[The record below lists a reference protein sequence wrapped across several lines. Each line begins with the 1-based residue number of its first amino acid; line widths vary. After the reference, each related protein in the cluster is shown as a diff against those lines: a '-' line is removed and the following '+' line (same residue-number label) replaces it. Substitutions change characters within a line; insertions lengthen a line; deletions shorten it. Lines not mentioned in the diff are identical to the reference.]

1 MAEFMKIRSTSRP
14 ASRTRR
20 STLAVI
26 GLSATC
32 LTPVA
37 HAADVIVSLPTSFQT
52 LNFGTTGTFLTGIRG
67 DNVVG
72 NYTIP
77 SSGQTGGLLYNM
89 TSQTWSAF
97 PEATTNGSNFPGAIG
112 SSPYGPNFGNPG
124 GILRAVGS
132 YKTAASNP
140 YDLSYL
146 YDGASAPGQELT
158 TLVYPGSDTLFT
170 IAHSTFG
177 NQLVGNYD
185 TRLATGNAFIYNIDS
200 GTYTTNNIPGAVS
213 TTAYGIYGDKIAG
226 GYGELKVDGVIHAE
240 HGYIYDQTTGT
251 YTTYDHP
258 GAVATH
264 FEGITGAGRS
274 GEYNL
279 VANWVTADG
288 KVHPAVM
295 HVDAL
300 GIATWYEINIPG
312 AVVSSNSAY
321 GDNVVGIYVDSTGI
335 NGYLATIPGIYN
347 PIRNAATLT
356 SSAVDSA
363 ILSGRKGD
371 DIINTGTVQ
380 ASGNGGIGMRGETYG
395 VLTNRGTVTATGVAG
410 AAVDMHGLYGT
421 LLNYGTLQTT
431 AVADALR
438 TGPDAV
444 GTVIVNMGVIDGRIA
459 ATAGPGKRFE
469 NSGWLGV
476 SGTGVPITH
485 LFSGKFVQTSV
496 GTYAMRVTD
505 QGNDAFEITGTARL
519 AGTLSASFQTS
530 NIAPNYTVIKATQG
544 VTGAFDTLAVSGLPA
559 LYSTTLTY
567 APTEV
572 SLKVAANLAGQPG
585 TTSNQQAVGAVIDSV
600 INSTSGPYLASLPS
614 DLSAFYNLTS
624 GELSGALNALTGE
637 AHASAQ
643 TVMIGDSQYS
653 RQALLGRLRQGEYV
667 NRADPTSALGY
678 GGPALAYGTPA
689 DASAAPFPTDTPAP
703 APSAFN
709 GTVWAQAYGG
719 WATYD
724 GGSTNANVDSN
735 IAGFIAGVDMKVAN
749 WMFGAAGGYS
759 QSNSDIDT
767 LASSADIDSALIALY
782 GGTSAGPVNL
792 RFGASYAFNQIETSR
807 SLAFRGHSGQAEADY
822 NGGTAQVFAEAGY
835 GFAMQQ
841 VAFEP
846 FVGLSYVHL
855 NTDSF
860 TETGAAN
867 GLSGASS
874 SAGVGYTSVGVRVA
888 TTMALS
894 GGMSLK
900 PHASV
905 AWQYAF
911 GDTTPETQMALLSV
925 PSANFTVSGVPVAEN
940 TALIEIG
947 TDLAINERASLGA
960 SYVGQFGDSVA
971 VNAVQA
977 KFTWRF

>member
-1 MAEFMKIRSTSRP
+1 MKIRSTSRA
-14 ASRTRR
+14 ASGTRR
-20 STLAVI
+20 GALVVAGFGCLMPAAEAADAVI
-26 GLSATC
+26 
-32 LTPVA
+32 
-37 HAADVIVSLPTSFQT
+37 SLPTSFQT
-52 LNFGTTGTFLTGIRG
+52 LNFGTNDTLLTGIRG
-67 DNVVG
+67 DNIVG
-72 NYTIP
+72 FYVLPDTGEN
-77 SSGQTGGLLYNM
+77 GGLYYNM

-97 PEATTNGSNFPGAIG
+97 PEATANNANYPGAIG

-124 GILRAVGS
+124 GIFRAVGS
-132 YKTAASNP
+132 YETAASTP
-140 YDLSYL
+140 YTLSYL
-146 YDGASAPGQELT
+146 YDGAAAPGQELT
-158 TLVYPGSDTLFT
+158 TLVYPDSGTLYT

-185 TRLATGNAFIYNIDS
+185 TRLATGNAFIYNIDT
-200 GTYTTNNIPGAVS
+200 GAYTTNNVPGAVS

-226 GYGELKVDGVIHAE
+226 GYGELNVDGVIHAE
-240 HGYIYDQTTGT
+240 HGYIYDQTTGVF
-251 YTTYDHP
+251 TTYDHP

-279 VANWVTADG
+279 VVNWVTADG
-288 KVHPAVM
+288 TVHPAVM

-300 GIATWYEINIPG
+300 GVATWYEINIPG
-312 AVVSSNSAY
+312 TLVSSNSAY
-321 GDNVVGIYVDSTGI
+321 GDNVVGIYVNSSGT

-356 SSAVDSA
+356 SSAVNSA
-363 ILSGRKGD
+363 VLSGRKGD
-371 DIINTGTVQ
+371 DIINTGTVTV
-380 ASGNGGIGMRGETYG
+380 SGNGGIGIRGETYG
-395 VLTNRGTVTATGVAG
+395 VLINKGTVTATGVAG

-421 LLNYGTLQTT
+421 LLNYGTLQAP

-438 TGPDAV
+438 TGADAV
-444 GTVIVNMGVIDGRIA
+444 GSVIVNTGVIDGRIA

-469 NSGWLGV
+469 NSGWIGV
-476 SGTGVPITH
+476 SGSGVPITH
-485 LFSGKFVQTSV
+485 LFSGKFVQTEA

-544 VTGAFDTLAVSGLPA
+544 VTGAFDALAVSGLPA
-559 LYSTTLTY
+559 LYSTTLAY
-567 APTEV
+567 APNEV
-572 SLKVAANLAGQPG
+572 SLNVAANLAGQPG
-585 TTSNQQAVGAVIDSV
+585 TTPNQQAVGAVIDSV
-600 INSTSGPYLASLPS
+600 INTTSGPFLTSLPS
-614 DLSAFYNLTS
+614 DLSALYGLTA
-624 GELSGALNALTGE
+624 GELSGALNMLTGE
-637 AHASAQ
+637 AHASSQ
-643 TVMIGDSQYS
+643 TVMLGDSQYS
-653 RQALLGRLRQGEYV
+653 RQSLLGRLRQGSYA
-667 NRADPTSALGY
+667 NRAGATSALAY
-678 GGPALAYGTPA
+678 GGPALAYAAPA
-689 DASAAPFPTDTPAP
+689 ASSSTTAPFPTDTPIAS
-703 APSAFN
+703 PSAFN

-719 WATYD
+719 WASYD

-735 IAGFIAGVDMKVAN
+735 IAGFIAGVDMSAAN
-749 WMFGAAGGYS
+749 WIFGAAGGYS
-759 QSNSDIDT
+759 QSNSDIDS

-782 GGTSAGPVNL
+782 AGTSAGPVNL

-807 SLAFRGHSGQAEADY
+807 SLAFRGHSGQADADY

-846 FVGLSYVHL
+846 FVGLAYVNV
-855 NTDSF
+855 NTDGF

-867 GLSGASS
+867 GLTGASS
-874 SAGVGYTSVGVRVA
+874 SSGVGYSSVGVRIA
-888 TTMALS
+888 TTMPLS
-894 GGMSLK
+894 GGMALK

-911 GDTTPETQMALLSV
+911 GDTTPETQMGLLSV
-925 PSANFTVSGVPVAEN
+925 PGSNFTVAGVPLAEN
-940 TALIEIG
+940 TALIEVG

>member
-1 MAEFMKIRSTSRP
+1 MKIRSTSRA

-20 STLAVI
+20 GTLVAVGV
-26 GLSATC
+26 GLGVGA
-32 LTPVA
+32 PAVQ
-37 HAADVIVSLPTSFQT
+37 AADVIVSVPTSFQT
-52 LNFGTTGTFLTGIRG
+52 LNFGTNGTFLTGIRG
-67 DNVVG
+67 DNIVG

-89 TSQTWSAF
+89 TSQTWSPF
-97 PEATTNGSNFPGAIG
+97 PQATDNGSNFPGAVG
-112 SSPYGPNFGNPG
+112 SSPYGPNFGNPD
-124 GILRAVGS
+124 GILRVVGS

-146 YDGASAPGQELT
+146 YDGAAAPGQQLT
-158 TLVYPGSDTLFT
+158 TLVYPTSGTLFT

-185 TRLATGNAFIYNIDS
+185 TRLATGNAFIYNIDT
-200 GTYTTNNIPGAVS
+200 GTYTTNNVPGAIS

-226 GYGELKVDGVIHAE
+226 GYGELNVDGVLHAA

-279 VANWVTADG
+279 VANWVTANG
-288 KVHPAVM
+288 VVHPAVM

-321 GDNVVGIYVDSTGI
+321 GDNVVGIYIDSTGI

-356 SSAVDSA
+356 SSATDTAV
-363 ILSGRKGD
+363 LSGRKGD

-380 ASGNGGIGMRGETYG
+380 VSGNGGIGIRGETYG
-395 VLTNRGTVTATGVAG
+395 VLINKGTVTASGIAG

-421 LLNYGTLQTT
+421 LLNYGTLQATP
-431 AVADALR
+431 VADALR
-438 TGPDAV
+438 TGADAV
-444 GTVIVNMGVIDGRIA
+444 GSVIVNTGVIDGRIA
-459 ATAGPGKRFE
+459 ATAGPRKRFE
-469 NSGWLGV
+469 NSGWIGV
-476 SGTGVPITH
+476 TGTGVPITH
-485 LFSGKFVQTSV
+485 LFSGTFVQTAA
-496 GTYAMRVTD
+496 GTYAARVTD
-505 QGNDAFEITGTARL
+505 AGHDAFEITGTARL
-519 AGTLSASFQTS
+519 AGTMEANFQTS
-530 NIAPNYTVIKATQG
+530 NIAPSYTVLKATQG
-544 VTGAFDTLAVSGLPA
+544 VSGAFDTLAVSGLPA
-559 LYSTTLTY
+559 LYGTTLAY
-567 APTEV
+567 APTQV
-572 SLKVAANLAGQPG
+572 SLNVAANLAGQPG
-585 TTSNQQAVGAVIDSV
+585 TTPNQQAVGAVIDNV
-600 INSTSGPYLASLPS
+600 VNTTSGPYLTSLPG
-614 DLSAFYNLTS
+614 DLSAFYDLTS

-637 AHASAQ
+637 AHASTQ
-643 TVMIGDSQYS
+643 SVMIGDSQYS
-653 RQALLGRLRQGEYV
+653 RQSLLSRLRQGAYA
-667 NRADPTSALGY
+667 NRAGPTSALAY
-678 GGPALAYGTPA
+678 GGPALAYAAPATPS
-689 DASAAPFPTDTPAP
+689 ASAAPFPTDTPVAS
-703 APSAFN
+703 PSAFN

-719 WATYD
+719 WASYD
-724 GGSTNANVDSN
+724 GGSTNADVDSS
-735 IAGFIAGVDMKVAN
+735 IGGFIAGVDMSVAN
-749 WMFGAAGGYS
+749 WIFGAAGGYS
-759 QSNSDIDT
+759 QSNSDIDS
-767 LASSADIDSALIALY
+767 LASSADVNSALIALY
-782 GGTSAGPVNL
+782 AGTSAGPVNL

-807 SLAFRGHSGQAEADY
+807 SLAFRGHSGQADASYD
-822 NGGTAQVFAEAGY
+822 GGTAQVFAEAGY

-841 VAFEP
+841 VALEP
-846 FVGLSYVHL
+846 FVGLSYVNV
-855 NTDSF
+855 NTDGF

-874 SAGVGYTSVGVRVA
+874 SSGVGYSSVGLRVA

-894 GGMSLK
+894 GGMALK

-925 PSANFTVSGVPVAEN
+925 PGSNFTVAGVPLAEN
-940 TALIEIG
+940 TALIEVG

-977 KFTWRF
+977 KFSWRF